1 MTHVKLNHKGEKLH
15 VSDLDTEPQ
24 SMSGEEDFISD
35 DEERQQS
42 PSVNEKS
49 TDDAKI
55 ESTGQ
60 CQQEYFEPYMK
71 IEKLSAAGNDDFN
84 ISDDEEDQRKEG
96 DESSTGQRY
105 LCPISSC
112 TFSHHVKDGDN
123 QQERAHFVTS
133 HSDVQNIDNL
143 HFIRL

>member
-1 MTHVKLNHKGEKLH
+1 
-15 VSDLDTEPQ
+15 
-24 SMSGEEDFISD
+24 MSGEEDFILD

-60 CQQEYFEPYMK
+60 CLQEYFEPDMK

-84 ISDDEEDQRKEG
+84 ISDDEEDQCQGG
-96 DESSTGQRY
+96 DEPATGQRY

-112 TFSHHVKDGDN
+112 TFSHSLRDSDN
-123 QQERAHFVTS
+123 QQDQRI
-133 HSDVQNIDNL
+133 HSTKAWRGL
-143 HFIRL
+143 G